1 MAYESE
7 GKEILELVGGAANV
21 RTLAHCVTRLRFEL
35 KDSGK
40 AETEKIKALSYVFK
54 VVESGGQYQIVIG
67 PAVTD
72 YYDAVLAAM
81 DQAEVAADGN
91 SADGGDASKQ
101 KPLDV
106 VLKVISGAFS
116 PIIPLMAGS
125 GMIKAVLTLLT
136 TLGWLSDASSTYLVL
151 SAAGNACFYFLPVF
165 LGFTISKQLGADGFV
180 GAAIGAALLEPNFT
194 GLIGVENTDFLGI
207 GLQAVSYGSTHGDY
221 PEGYVPTFHFD
232 IVEKIKA
239 ATGVPLVLHG
249 GSGAGDENMRRS
261 VEVGIN
267 KINVGT
273 DYMIAQR
280 EFVAKT
286 LAEDPGYDW
295 PQLLQDSWAAGMEV
309 VKRYIELSG
318 SANKAF

>member
-1 MAYESE
+1 MYESMKGMLAKANAE
-7 GKEILELVGGAANV
+7 GYAVMAINAVDLEMARGIITAAEQMNAPIIIDLLQDQIKRYFDCDILTQPIIKMAQAAHVPVAIN
-21 RTLAHCVTRLRFEL
+21 LDHGHDIAHLKRCLHEGFSSVMCDASALSPEENAKVTRGIVEL
-35 KDSGK
+35 AQTYGAS
-40 AETEKIKALSYVFK
+40 
-54 VVESGGQYQIVIG
+54 VE
-67 PAVTD
+67 
-72 YYDAVLAAM
+72 
-81 DQAEVAADGN
+81 AEVGN
-91 SADGGDASKQ
+91 MGCS
-101 KPLDV
+101 V
-106 VLKVISGAFS
+106 
-116 PIIPLMAGS
+116 
-125 GMIKAVLTLLT
+125 
-136 TLGWLSDASSTYLVL
+136 
-151 SAAGNACFYFLPVF
+151 
-165 LGFTISKQLGADGFV
+165 GADAHFTDDQMYTDPDV
-180 GAAIGAALLEPNFT
+180 AIKFIQDT
-194 GLIGVENTDFLGI
+194 GVDCL
-207 GLQAVSYGSTHGDY
+207 AVSYGSTHGDY

-249 GSGAGDENMRRS
+249 GSGAGDENMRWS

>member
-1 MAYESE
+1 MYESMKGMLTKANAE
-7 GKEILELVGGAANV
+7 GYAVMAINAVDLEMARGIITAAEQMNAPIIIDLLQDQIKRYFDCDILTQPIIKMAQAAHVPVAIN
-21 RTLAHCVTRLRFEL
+21 LDHGHDIAHLKRCLHEGFSSVMCDASALSPEENAKVTRGIVEL
-35 KDSGK
+35 AQTYGAS
-40 AETEKIKALSYVFK
+40 
-54 VVESGGQYQIVIG
+54 VE
-67 PAVTD
+67 
-72 YYDAVLAAM
+72 
-81 DQAEVAADGN
+81 AEVGN
-91 SADGGDASKQ
+91 MGCS
-101 KPLDV
+101 V
-106 VLKVISGAFS
+106 
-116 PIIPLMAGS
+116 
-125 GMIKAVLTLLT
+125 
-136 TLGWLSDASSTYLVL
+136 
-151 SAAGNACFYFLPVF
+151 
-165 LGFTISKQLGADGFV
+165 GADAHFTDDQMYTDPDV
-180 GAAIGAALLEPNFT
+180 AIKFIQDT
-194 GLIGVENTDFLGI
+194 GVDCL
-207 GLQAVSYGSTHGDY
+207 AVSYGSTHGDY

>member
-1 MAYESE
+1 MYESMKGMLAKANAE
-7 GKEILELVGGAANV
+7 GYAVMAINAVDLEMARGIITAAEQMNAPIIIDLLQDQIKRYFDCDILTQPIIKMAQAAHVPVAIN
-21 RTLAHCVTRLRFEL
+21 LDHGHDIAHLKRCLHEGFSSVMCDASALSPEENAKVTRGIVEL
-35 KDSGK
+35 AQTYGAS
-40 AETEKIKALSYVFK
+40 
-54 VVESGGQYQIVIG
+54 VE
-67 PAVTD
+67 
-72 YYDAVLAAM
+72 
-81 DQAEVAADGN
+81 AEVGN
-91 SADGGDASKQ
+91 MGCS
-101 KPLDV
+101 V
-106 VLKVISGAFS
+106 
-116 PIIPLMAGS
+116 
-125 GMIKAVLTLLT
+125 
-136 TLGWLSDASSTYLVL
+136 
-151 SAAGNACFYFLPVF
+151 
-165 LGFTISKQLGADGFV
+165 GADAHFTDDQMYTDPDV
-180 GAAIGAALLEPNFT
+180 AIKFIQDT
-194 GLIGVENTDFLGI
+194 GVDCL
-207 GLQAVSYGSTHGDY
+207 AVSYGSTHGDY

-273 DYMIAQR
+273 DYMIVQR

>member
-1 MAYESE
+1 MYESMKGMLAKANAE
-7 GKEILELVGGAANV
+7 GYAVMAINAVDLEMARGIITAAEQMNAPIIIDLLQDQIKRYFDCDILTQPIIKMAQAAHVPVAINLDHGHDITHLKRCLHEGFSSV
-21 RTLAHCVTRLRFEL
+21 MCDASALSPEENAKVTRGIVEL
-35 KDSGK
+35 AQTYGAS
-40 AETEKIKALSYVFK
+40 
-54 VVESGGQYQIVIG
+54 VE
-67 PAVTD
+67 
-72 YYDAVLAAM
+72 
-81 DQAEVAADGN
+81 AEVGN
-91 SADGGDASKQ
+91 MGCS
-101 KPLDV
+101 V
-106 VLKVISGAFS
+106 
-116 PIIPLMAGS
+116 
-125 GMIKAVLTLLT
+125 
-136 TLGWLSDASSTYLVL
+136 
-151 SAAGNACFYFLPVF
+151 
-165 LGFTISKQLGADGFV
+165 GADAHFTDDQMYTDPDV
-180 GAAIGAALLEPNFT
+180 AIKFIQDT
-194 GLIGVENTDFLGI
+194 GVDCL
-207 GLQAVSYGSTHGDY
+207 AVSYGSTHGDY

>member
-1 MAYESE
+1 MYESMKGMLAKANAE
-7 GKEILELVGGAANV
+7 GYAVMAINAVDLEMARGIITAAEQMNAPIIIDLLQDQIKRYFDCDILTQPIIKMAQAAHVPVAIN
-21 RTLAHCVTRLRFEL
+21 LDHGHDIAHLKRCLHEGFSSVMCDASALSPEENAKVTRGIVEL
-35 KDSGK
+35 AQTYGAS
-40 AETEKIKALSYVFK
+40 
-54 VVESGGQYQIVIG
+54 VE
-67 PAVTD
+67 
-72 YYDAVLAAM
+72 
-81 DQAEVAADGN
+81 AEVGN
-91 SADGGDASKQ
+91 MGCS
-101 KPLDV
+101 V
-106 VLKVISGAFS
+106 
-116 PIIPLMAGS
+116 
-125 GMIKAVLTLLT
+125 
-136 TLGWLSDASSTYLVL
+136 
-151 SAAGNACFYFLPVF
+151 
-165 LGFTISKQLGADGFV
+165 GADAHFTDDHMYTDPDV
-180 GAAIGAALLEPNFT
+180 AIKFIQDT
-194 GLIGVENTDFLGI
+194 GVDCL
-207 GLQAVSYGSTHGDY
+207 AVSYGSTHGDY

>member
-1 MAYESE
+1 MYESMKGMLAKANAE
-7 GKEILELVGGAANV
+7 GYAVMAINAVDLEMARGIITAAEQMNAPIIIDLLQDQIKQYFDCDILTQPIIKMAQAAHVPVAIN
-21 RTLAHCVTRLRFEL
+21 LDHGHDIAHLKRCLHEGFSSVMCDASALSPEENAKVTRGIVEL
-35 KDSGK
+35 AQTYGAS
-40 AETEKIKALSYVFK
+40 
-54 VVESGGQYQIVIG
+54 VE
-67 PAVTD
+67 
-72 YYDAVLAAM
+72 
-81 DQAEVAADGN
+81 AEVGN
-91 SADGGDASKQ
+91 MGCS
-101 KPLDV
+101 V
-106 VLKVISGAFS
+106 
-116 PIIPLMAGS
+116 
-125 GMIKAVLTLLT
+125 
-136 TLGWLSDASSTYLVL
+136 
-151 SAAGNACFYFLPVF
+151 
-165 LGFTISKQLGADGFV
+165 GADAHFTDDQMYTDPDV
-180 GAAIGAALLEPNFT
+180 AIKFIQDT
-194 GLIGVENTDFLGI
+194 GVDCL
-207 GLQAVSYGSTHGDY
+207 AVSYGSTHGDY

>member
-1 MAYESE
+1 MYESMKGMLAKANAE
-7 GKEILELVGGAANV
+7 GYAVMAINAVDLEMARGIITAAEQMNAPIIIDLLQDQIKQYFDCDILTQPIIKMAQAAHVPVAIN
-21 RTLAHCVTRLRFEL
+21 LDHGHDIAHLKRCLHEGFSSVMCDASALSPEENAKVTRGIVEL
-35 KDSGK
+35 AQTYGAS
-40 AETEKIKALSYVFK
+40 
-54 VVESGGQYQIVIG
+54 VE
-67 PAVTD
+67 
-72 YYDAVLAAM
+72 
-81 DQAEVAADGN
+81 AEVGN
-91 SADGGDASKQ
+91 MGCS
-101 KPLDV
+101 V
-106 VLKVISGAFS
+106 
-116 PIIPLMAGS
+116 
-125 GMIKAVLTLLT
+125 
-136 TLGWLSDASSTYLVL
+136 
-151 SAAGNACFYFLPVF
+151 
-165 LGFTISKQLGADGFV
+165 GADAHFTDDQMYTDPDV
-180 GAAIGAALLEPNFT
+180 AIKFIQDT
-194 GLIGVENTDFLGI
+194 GVDCL
-207 GLQAVSYGSTHGDY
+207 AVSYGSTHGDY

-309 VKRYIELSG
+309 VKRHIELSG

>member
-1 MAYESE
+1 MYESMKGMLAKANAE
-7 GKEILELVGGAANV
+7 GYAVMAINAVDLEMARGIITAAEQMNTPIIIDLLQDQIKRYFDCDILTQPIIKMAQAAHVPVAIN
-21 RTLAHCVTRLRFEL
+21 LDHGHDIAHLKRCLHEGFSSVMCDASALSPEENAKVTRGIVEL
-35 KDSGK
+35 AQTYGAS
-40 AETEKIKALSYVFK
+40 
-54 VVESGGQYQIVIG
+54 VE
-67 PAVTD
+67 
-72 YYDAVLAAM
+72 
-81 DQAEVAADGN
+81 AEVGN
-91 SADGGDASKQ
+91 MGCS
-101 KPLDV
+101 
-106 VLKVISGAFS
+106 
-116 PIIPLMAGS
+116 
-125 GMIKAVLTLLT
+125 
-136 TLGWLSDASSTYLVL
+136 
-151 SAAGNACFYFLPVF
+151 
-165 LGFTISKQLGADGFV
+165 V
-180 GAAIGAALLEPNFT
+180 GAGAHFTDDQMYTDPDVAIKFIQDT
-194 GLIGVENTDFLGI
+194 GVDCL
-207 GLQAVSYGSTHGDY
+207 AVSYGSTHGDY

>member
-1 MAYESE
+1 MYESMKGMLAKANAE
-7 GKEILELVGGAANV
+7 GYAVMAINAVDLEMARGIITAAEQMNAPIIIDLLQDQIKRYFDCDILTQPIIKMAQAAHVPVAIN
-21 RTLAHCVTRLRFEL
+21 LDHGHDIAHLKRCLHEGFSSVMCDASALSPEENAKVTRGIVEL
-35 KDSGK
+35 AQTYGAS
-40 AETEKIKALSYVFK
+40 
-54 VVESGGQYQIVIG
+54 VE
-67 PAVTD
+67 
-72 YYDAVLAAM
+72 
-81 DQAEVAADGN
+81 AEVGN
-91 SADGGDASKQ
+91 MGCS
-101 KPLDV
+101 V
-106 VLKVISGAFS
+106 
-116 PIIPLMAGS
+116 
-125 GMIKAVLTLLT
+125 
-136 TLGWLSDASSTYLVL
+136 
-151 SAAGNACFYFLPVF
+151 
-165 LGFTISKQLGADGFV
+165 GADAHFTDDQMYTDPDV
-180 GAAIGAALLEPNFT
+180 AIKFIQDT
-194 GLIGVENTDFLGI
+194 GVDCL
-207 GLQAVSYGSTHGDY
+207 AVSYGSTHGDY

>member
-1 MAYESE
+1 MYESMKGMLAKANAE
-7 GKEILELVGGAANV
+7 GYAVMAINAVDLEMARGIITAAEQMNAPIIIDLLQDQIKRYFDCDILTQPIIKMAQAAHVPVAINLDHGHDIAHLKRCLHEGFSSV
-21 RTLAHCVTRLRFEL
+21 MCDASTLSPEENAKVTRGIVEL
-35 KDSGK
+35 AQTYGAS
-40 AETEKIKALSYVFK
+40 
-54 VVESGGQYQIVIG
+54 VE
-67 PAVTD
+67 
-72 YYDAVLAAM
+72 
-81 DQAEVAADGN
+81 AEVGN
-91 SADGGDASKQ
+91 MGCS
-101 KPLDV
+101 V
-106 VLKVISGAFS
+106 
-116 PIIPLMAGS
+116 
-125 GMIKAVLTLLT
+125 
-136 TLGWLSDASSTYLVL
+136 
-151 SAAGNACFYFLPVF
+151 
-165 LGFTISKQLGADGFV
+165 GADAHFTDDQMYTDPDV
-180 GAAIGAALLEPNFT
+180 AIKFIQNT
-194 GLIGVENTDFLGI
+194 GVDCL
-207 GLQAVSYGSTHGDY
+207 AVSYGSTHGDY

>member
-1 MAYESE
+1 MYESMKGMLAKANAE
-7 GKEILELVGGAANV
+7 GYAVMAINAVDLEMARGIITAAEQMNAPIIIDLLQDQIKRYFDCDILTQPIIKMAQAAHVPVAIN
-21 RTLAHCVTRLRFEL
+21 LDHGHDIAHLKRCLHEGFSSVMCDASALSPEENAKVTRVIVEL
-35 KDSGK
+35 AQTYGAS
-40 AETEKIKALSYVFK
+40 
-54 VVESGGQYQIVIG
+54 VE
-67 PAVTD
+67 
-72 YYDAVLAAM
+72 
-81 DQAEVAADGN
+81 AEVGN
-91 SADGGDASKQ
+91 MGCS
-101 KPLDV
+101 V
-106 VLKVISGAFS
+106 
-116 PIIPLMAGS
+116 
-125 GMIKAVLTLLT
+125 
-136 TLGWLSDASSTYLVL
+136 
-151 SAAGNACFYFLPVF
+151 
-165 LGFTISKQLGADGFV
+165 GADAHFTDDQMYTDPDV
-180 GAAIGAALLEPNFT
+180 AIKFIQDT
-194 GLIGVENTDFLGI
+194 GVDCL
-207 GLQAVSYGSTHGDY
+207 AVSYGSTHGDY

>member
-1 MAYESE
+1 MYESMKGMLVKANAE
-7 GKEILELVGGAANV
+7 GYAVMAINAVDLEMARGIITAAEQMNAPIIIDLLQDQIKQYFDCDILAQPIIKMAQAAHVPVAIN
-21 RTLAHCVTRLRFEL
+21 LDHGHDIAHLKRCLHEGFSSVMCDASALSPEENAKVTRGIVEL
-35 KDSGK
+35 AQTYGAS
-40 AETEKIKALSYVFK
+40 
-54 VVESGGQYQIVIG
+54 VE
-67 PAVTD
+67 
-72 YYDAVLAAM
+72 
-81 DQAEVAADGN
+81 AEVGN
-91 SADGGDASKQ
+91 MGCSVGVDAHFTDDQ
-101 KPLDV
+101 MYTDPDV
-106 VLKVISGAFS
+106 A
-116 PIIPLMAGS
+116 
-125 GMIKAVLTLLT
+125 IKFIQ
-136 TLGWLSDASSTYLVL
+136 D
-151 SAAGNACFYFLPVF
+151 
-165 LGFTISKQLGADGFV
+165 
-180 GAAIGAALLEPNFT
+180 T
-194 GLIGVENTDFLGI
+194 GVDCL
-207 GLQAVSYGSTHGDY
+207 AVSYGSTHGDY

>member
-1 MAYESE
+1 MYESMKGMLAKANAE
-7 GKEILELVGGAANV
+7 GYAVMAINAVDLEMARGIITAAEQMNAPIIIDLLQDQIKRYFDCDILTQPIIKMAQAAHVPVAIN
-21 RTLAHCVTRLRFEL
+21 LDHGHDIAHLKRCLHEGFLSVMCDASALSPEENAKVTRGIVEL
-35 KDSGK
+35 AQTYGAS
-40 AETEKIKALSYVFK
+40 
-54 VVESGGQYQIVIG
+54 VE
-67 PAVTD
+67 
-72 YYDAVLAAM
+72 
-81 DQAEVAADGN
+81 AEVGN
-91 SADGGDASKQ
+91 MGCS
-101 KPLDV
+101 V
-106 VLKVISGAFS
+106 
-116 PIIPLMAGS
+116 
-125 GMIKAVLTLLT
+125 
-136 TLGWLSDASSTYLVL
+136 
-151 SAAGNACFYFLPVF
+151 
-165 LGFTISKQLGADGFV
+165 GADAHFTDDQMYTDPDV
-180 GAAIGAALLEPNFT
+180 AIKFIQDT
-194 GLIGVENTDFLGI
+194 GVDCL
-207 GLQAVSYGSTHGDY
+207 AVSYGSTHGDY

-295 PQLLQDSWAAGMEV
+295 SQLLQDSWAAGMEV

>member
-1 MAYESE
+1 MYESMKGMLAKANAE
-7 GKEILELVGGAANV
+7 GYAVMAINAVDLEMARGIITAAEQMNAPIIIDLLQDQIKRYFDCDILTQPIIKMAQAAHVPVAIN
-21 RTLAHCVTRLRFEL
+21 LDHGHDIAHLKRCLHEGFSSVMCDASALSPEENAKVTRGIVEL
-35 KDSGK
+35 AQTYGAS
-40 AETEKIKALSYVFK
+40 
-54 VVESGGQYQIVIG
+54 VE
-67 PAVTD
+67 
-72 YYDAVLAAM
+72 
-81 DQAEVAADGN
+81 AEVGN
-91 SADGGDASKQ
+91 MGCS
-101 KPLDV
+101 V
-106 VLKVISGAFS
+106 
-116 PIIPLMAGS
+116 
-125 GMIKAVLTLLT
+125 
-136 TLGWLSDASSTYLVL
+136 
-151 SAAGNACFYFLPVF
+151 
-165 LGFTISKQLGADGFV
+165 GADTHFTDDQMYTDPDV
-180 GAAIGAALLEPNFT
+180 AIKFIQDT
-194 GLIGVENTDFLGI
+194 GVDCL
-207 GLQAVSYGSTHGDY
+207 AVSYGSTHGDY